1 MEHTND
7 RGRKPESEKIQRLR
21 EKVEALKDDE
31 EVGVR
36 YMQEW
41 EERELEKID
50 ARNAGREEGLERG
63 RREGMERG
71 LLEGEQNKLREQI
84 QKKVEKNYSA
94 EKIAEDLE
102 ESVETIQKI
111 MKEI

>member
-7 RGRKPESEKIQRLR
+7 RERKPESEKIQRLR

-50 ARNAGREEGLERG
+50 ARNAGR
-63 RREGMERG
+63 M
-71 LLEGEQNKLREQI
+71 EGEQNKLREQV

-111 MKEI
+111 IESL

>member
-7 RGRKPESEKIQRLR
+7 RERKPESEKIQRLR

-50 ARNAGREEGLERG
+50 ARNAGR
-63 RREGMERG
+63 M
-71 LLEGEQNKLREQI
+71 EGEQNKLRELV

-111 MKEI
+111 MEGL

>member
-50 ARNAGREEGLERG
+50 ARNAGR
-63 RREGMERG
+63 M
-71 LLEGEQNKLREQI
+71 EGEQNKLREQV

>member
-50 ARNAGREEGLERG
+50 ARNAGR
-63 RREGMERG
+63 M
-71 LLEGEQNKLREQI
+71 EGEQNKLRELV

-111 MKEI
+111 IESLWKVAAECF

>member
-50 ARNAGREEGLERG
+50 ARNAGR
-63 RREGMERG
+63 M
-71 LLEGEQNKLREQI
+71 EGEQNKLREQV

-111 MKEI
+111 MEGL

>member
-1 MEHTND
+1 M
-7 RGRKPESEKIQRLR
+7 
-21 EKVEALKDDE
+21 EALKDDE

-50 ARNAGREEGLERG
+50 ARNAGR
-63 RREGMERG
+63 M
-71 LLEGEQNKLREQI
+71 EGEQNKLREQV

>member
-50 ARNAGREEGLERG
+50 ARNAGR
-63 RREGMERG
+63 M
-71 LLEGEQNKLREQI
+71 EGEQNKLRELV

-111 MKEI
+111 MEGL

>member
-1 MEHTND
+1 
-7 RGRKPESEKIQRLR
+7 
-21 EKVEALKDDE
+21 VEALKDDE

-50 ARNAGREEGLERG
+50 ARNAGR
-63 RREGMERG
+63 M
-71 LLEGEQNKLREQI
+71 EGEQNKLREQV

>member
-1 MEHTND
+1 
-7 RGRKPESEKIQRLR
+7 
-21 EKVEALKDDE
+21 
-31 EVGVR
+31 
-36 YMQEW
+36 MQEW

-111 MKEI
+111 MEGL

>member
-1 MEHTND
+1 
-7 RGRKPESEKIQRLR
+7 
-21 EKVEALKDDE
+21 
-31 EVGVR
+31 
-36 YMQEW
+36 MQEW

-50 ARNAGREEGLERG
+50 ARK
-63 RREGMERG
+63 
-71 LLEGEQNKLREQI
+71 EGEKNKLRELV

-111 MKEI
+111 MEEL

>member
-7 RGRKPESEKIQRLR
+7 RERKPESEKIQRLR

-50 ARNAGREEGLERG
+50 ARNAGR
-63 RREGMERG
+63 M
-71 LLEGEQNKLREQI
+71 EGEQNKLRELV

>member
-7 RGRKPESEKIQRLR
+7 RERKPESEKIQRLR

-50 ARNAGREEGLERG
+50 ARNAGR
-63 RREGMERG
+63 M
-71 LLEGEQNKLREQI
+71 EGEQNKLREQV

-111 MKEI
+111 MEGL

>member
-7 RGRKPESEKIQRLR
+7 RERKPESEKIQRLR

-50 ARNAGREEGLERG
+50 ARNAGR
-63 RREGMERG
+63 M
-71 LLEGEQNKLREQI
+71 EGEQNKLREQV

>member
-50 ARNAGREEGLERG
+50 ARNAGR
-63 RREGMERG
+63 M
-71 LLEGEQNKLREQI
+71 EGEQNKLREQV

-111 MKEI
+111 MEEL

>member
-1 MEHTND
+1 MM
-7 RGRKPESEKIQRLR
+7 KKIQRLR

-50 ARNAGREEGLERG
+50 ARNAGR
-63 RREGMERG
+63 M
-71 LLEGEQNKLREQI
+71 EGEQNKLREQV

>member
-1 MEHTND
+1 M
-7 RGRKPESEKIQRLR
+7 
-21 EKVEALKDDE
+21 EALKDDE

-50 ARNAGREEGLERG
+50 ARK
-63 RREGMERG
+63 
-71 LLEGEQNKLREQI
+71 EGEKNKLRELV

-111 MKEI
+111 MEEL

>member
-50 ARNAGREEGLERG
+50 ARNAGR
-63 RREGMERG
+63 M
-71 LLEGEQNKLREQI
+71 EGEQNKLRELV

-111 MKEI
+111 IESL

>member
-50 ARNAGREEGLERG
+50 ARK
-63 RREGMERG
+63 
-71 LLEGEQNKLREQI
+71 EGEKNKLRELV

-111 MKEI
+111 MEELWKIEMDCFFIS

>member
-50 ARNAGREEGLERG
+50 ARNAGR
-63 RREGMERG
+63 M
-71 LLEGEQNKLREQI
+71 EGEQNKLREQV

-111 MKEI
+111 IESL